1 MIEEF
6 ILKGQAYYQNYQN
19 GMLTC
24 SLLCHCKNEVLIEGV
39 MIEAFTSKGK
49 AYYPT

>member
-1 MIEEF
+1 MVSFGEKA
-6 ILKGQAYYQNYQN
+6 KGQAYYQNE
-19 GMLTC
+19 MLTG